1 MNVLNNNI
9 FNKKYHKKCLT
20 NANVPY
26 HLNSNRDYLMKPIN
40 ELINEDSDLTDHILT
55 KDVLLKQDLVNKNQ
69 SIWKMKRNPTQSIN
83 FKQNLMIKDSL
94 VSLNGGNQLK
104 DLDEESDIQIDKKS
118 DLSCS
123 NYNIKYHMKNDM
135 EHIERVF
142 DNKIEQSND
151 MNSNGKKSKIIDSI
165 EYSSLKLKNEDNDFF
180 TNFNKNSVVFN
191 VQKMNKIRLD
201 TEDSLDGDLPKH
213 IFFEK
218 KDSSKFSLRMSNE
231 TSNYRNKR
239 KRLKSEVSE
248 TSNPNYNKNEF
259 EELSNLNSFNLK
271 YSSNKQG
278 SLNTKEKNLIKNE
291 YTLNLSDSNDINYT
305 MRSKHE
311 IKVNLLDKFNQNNDK
326 IVINSEVNKS
336 YSFQNKNIS
345 NIFRSNQDSIVSETI
360 NERNERK
367 FETTRFTDF
376 NSTHKNDYNSYSV
389 FDINFTNN
397 LVENEKDYFLEPN
410 FLMQHPNLKI
420 EYRIMLLD
428 WLMQLCEEF
437 GFKRDTFHYS
447 VNYID
452 RYISFCLEIE
462 KDDLQLIGVVCLS
475 LAAKF
480 EVFPFNVRKF
490 KFRDQKNILRQQTI
504 LIL

>member
-248 TSNPNYNKNEF
+248 T
-259 EELSNLNSFNLK
+259 
-271 YSSNKQG
+271 
-278 SLNTKEKNLIKNE
+278 
-291 YTLNLSDSNDINYT
+291 
-305 MRSKHE
+305 
-311 IKVNLLDKFNQNNDK
+311 
-326 IVINSEVNKS
+326 
-336 YSFQNKNIS
+336 
-345 NIFRSNQDSIVSETI
+345 
-360 NERNERK
+360 
-367 FETTRFTDF
+367 
-376 NSTHKNDYNSYSV
+376 
-389 FDINFTNN
+389 
-397 LVENEKDYFLEPN
+397 
-410 FLMQHPNLKI
+410 
-420 EYRIMLLD
+420 
-428 WLMQLCEEF
+428 
-437 GFKRDTFHYS
+437 
-447 VNYID
+447 
-452 RYISFCLEIE
+452 
-462 KDDLQLIGVVCLS
+462 
-475 LAAKF
+475 
-480 EVFPFNVRKF
+480 
-490 KFRDQKNILRQQTI
+490 
-504 LIL
+504 